1 MVQEENSS
9 HPRQTG
15 RRANRARRAEALRK
29 DALSPIRILKRL
41 VLVPVVAA
49 GIALS
54 AYIRTS
60 DYGSE
65 DALRHLVAMVGC
77 GPAAAMGLA
86 PAQEGELGYHP
97 RNDPEGDGVACGTE
111 TRFPAPE
118 QDNRVRSVG
127 GAKFVRP

>member
-1 MVQEENSS
+1 MLQEKNGSLS
-9 HPRQTG
+9 PQTG
-15 RRANRARRAEALRK
+15 RRARRARRAEALRK

-41 VLVPVVAA
+41 LLVPVIAA

-60 DYGSE
+60 DHDPE
-65 DALRHLVAMVGC
+65 NALRHLVAMVGC

-86 PAQEGELGYHP
+86 PA
-97 RNDPEGDGVACGTE
+97 
-111 TRFPAPE
+111 PE